1 MWKLYL
7 IEILGDLPLVLIAIG
22 TGLFLHWGFDEDW
35 INLKPRTTLI
45 LSVALLSLSVLMP
58 SKKFMYVT
66 LGISETIEFLNS
78 NEEAKAISS
87 KTLQLID
94 KKLDK
99 YLEEDDRD

>member
-7 IEILGDLPLVLIAIG
+7 IEILGDLPLVLFAIG
-22 TGLFLHWGFDEDW
+22 AGLFIYWYW
-35 INLKPRTTLI
+35 IDLKPRTVLI
-45 LSVALLSLSVLMP
+45 LSVALLSLSTLMP

-66 LGISETIEFLNS
+66 LGVSETIEFLNS
-78 NEEAKAISS
+78 NEEAKNISS
-87 KTLQLID
+87 KTLKLIN

>member
-7 IEILGDLPLVLIAIG
+7 IEILGDLPLVLFAIG
-22 TGLFLHWGFDEDW
+22 AGLFLYWWLDEDW
-35 INLKPRTTLI
+35 INLKPRTILI
-45 LSVALLSLSVLMP
+45 LSVALLSLSTLMP
-58 SKKFMYVT
+58 SKKFMYIT

-78 NEEAKAISS
+78 NEEAKSISS
-87 KTLQLID
+87 KTIKLIN

>member
-7 IEILGDLPLVLIAIG
+7 IEILGDLPLVLFAIG
-22 TGLFLHWGFDEDW
+22 AGLFLYWWFDEDW
-35 INLKPRTTLI
+35 INLKPRTTLM

-78 NEEAKAISS
+78 NEEAKNISS
-87 KTLQLID
+87 KTLRLID